1 MKVHTYEKAIL
12 AVAAILLFSC
22 LGALL
27 YASAYLG
34 LHLPDDGLRID
45 PARVAETPPF
55 DQPGVRQVGP
65 NEYEAVIVASAW
77 TFQPSEI
84 RVPAGSEVTF
94 ISTST
99 DVLHGLSVART
110 RVNLSLIPG
119 QVTRTTYR
127 FREAGEYL
135 LICHE
140 YCGLGHHV
148 MAGKVI
154 VE

>member
-12 AVAAILLFSC
+12 SVSGILLFSC

-34 LHLPDDGLRID
+34 LHLPDDSSRID
-45 PARVAETPPF
+45 PSRVTETPPF

-65 NEYEAVIVASAW
+65 DQYEAVIIGRAW
-77 TFQPSEI
+77 VFEPAEI
-84 RVPAGSEVTF
+84 RVPVGAEVTF

-119 QVTRTTYR
+119 QVSRYTYR

-135 LICHE
+135 LVCHE
-140 YCGLGHHV
+140 YCGLGHHT